1 MNFLFGA
8 KISCPLSIL
17 QRVHIIEVIFTT
29 NVWVFSQDQVNCRY
43 QRGVLIREVSVLE
56 RCPYQRG
63 VRKERFYYIFLTQGE
78 IQCHDFQP
86 QRRIQY
92 SQNDETSCENAGYN
106 YPIPMLKKD
115 FVSNSNWTKSSTIQG
130 YFEITNTISV

>member
-1 MNFLFGA
+1 MSVVRIIEGPYYRGYFYNECMGIFPRP
-8 KISCPLSIL
+8 SELSIL
-17 QRVHIIEVIFTT
+17 
-29 NVWVFSQDQVNCRY
+29 
-43 QRGVLIREVSVLE
+43 E
-56 RCPYQRG
+56 RC
-63 VRKERFYYIFLTQGE
+63 RKERFYCILLTQGE

-130 YFEITNTISV
+130 VNRQVD

>member
-1 MNFLFGA
+1 MSVL
-8 KISCPLSIL
+8 
-17 QRVHIIEVIFTT
+17 RIIEVVFTK
-29 NVWVFSQDQVNCRY
+29 NVWVFYQDQVN
-43 QRGVLIREVSVLE
+43 
-56 RCPYQRG
+56 CPYQRG
-63 VRKERFYYIFLTQGE
+63 VRKERFSCILLTQGE

-86 QRRIQY
+86 QRGIQY